1 VVAPLYR
8 LAPEITHKQ
17 QDRLKKQNLARMTN
31 LLRTYSNATSVSK
44 KKVVKHWRPD
54 GRKKICHVIVGQT
67 FLEGDAEGL
76 FGSGVVLGE
85 ELVEQGPENV
95 RLQSDFRSICYSI

>member
-1 VVAPLYR
+1 
-8 LAPEITHKQ
+8 
-17 QDRLKKQNLARMTN
+17 MTN
-31 LLRTYSNATSVSK
+31 FLRTYSNATSVSK

-95 RLQSDFRSICYSI
+95 RLHSDFRSICYSI